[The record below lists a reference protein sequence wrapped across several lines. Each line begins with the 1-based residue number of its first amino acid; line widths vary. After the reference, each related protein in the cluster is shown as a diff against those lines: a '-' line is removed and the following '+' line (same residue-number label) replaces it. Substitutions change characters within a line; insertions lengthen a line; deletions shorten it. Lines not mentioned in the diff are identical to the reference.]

1 MADADLANESTFTFK
16 GSAYTVTSVTVEAP
30 TPEIANLT
38 GFNTPVGKFDLAKT
52 GDYTSPGSI
61 SIEGFGFQD
70 PKVYVDNDPADAV
83 FSTPKGNITRRC
95 FVQSAS
101 VTGRVGD
108 VLRISMTLTPTD
120 YTG

>member
-1 MADADLANESTFTFK
+1 MADADLAHQSTLTFN
-16 GSAYTVTSVTVEAP
+16 GTTYTVTSVSVEAP

-38 GFNTPVGKFDLAKT
+38 GFNTPVGKFGLAKT
-52 GDYTSPGSI
+52 GDYTAPGRI
-61 SIEGFGFQD
+61 SIEGFGFDD
-70 PKVYVDNDPADAV
+70 PKAFVDNDPADAV
-83 FSTPKGNITRRC
+83 FATPKGTITRRC

-108 VLRISMTLTPTD
+108 VLRISVTLTPTD